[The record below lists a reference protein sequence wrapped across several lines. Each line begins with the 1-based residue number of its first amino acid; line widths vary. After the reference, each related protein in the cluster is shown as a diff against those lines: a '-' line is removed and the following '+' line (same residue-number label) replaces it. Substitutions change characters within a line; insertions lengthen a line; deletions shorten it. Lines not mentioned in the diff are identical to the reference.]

1 MKNKV
6 LYYGFVLILFL
17 SSTLFVQADTVER
30 SYTYNESI
38 SIGSTFEWI
47 IQKYEIIERPT
58 PEAYTF
64 FKTDDIIKIEIIANP
79 PTEHVSWGYH
89 PDANFSDWM
98 KFYKNDVYFNISEI
112 EYLHGIFIY
121 GFIYPITIIED
132 EVTTEFFEYYVDV
145 VKGRYFL
152 DLSLEAEVKLSEKYF
167 EEIVDSPRGYIGR
180 QYFSREYNINTG
192 ILCEYKEEYDN
203 LYGTKYKIII
213 VNTVDT
219 GSSATIIIPI
229 VTLVVTGII
238 FQKRR
243 KGIKK
248 N

>member
-1 MKNKV
+1 MKNRR
-6 LYYGFVLILFL
+6 LYYVFTLLLFL
-17 SSTLFVQADTVER
+17 SNPLFVQADLVER
-30 SYTYNESI
+30 SYTYHESI

-47 IQKYEIIERPT
+47 IQKYDVIERPT

-64 FKTDDIIKIEIIANP
+64 FKTDDIIKIEIIANS
-79 PTEHVSWGYH
+79 PTEQFSWFYH
-89 PDANFSDWM
+89 TDANYSDWM
-98 KFYKNDVYFNISEI
+98 KFYKNDVYFNISET
-112 EYLHGIFIY
+112 EYLPRIFGF
-121 GFIYPITIIED
+121 GFIYPITMTDD
-132 EVTTEFFEYYVDV
+132 EATKGFFEYYKGLVE
-145 VKGRYFL
+145 GRYAL
-152 DLSLEAEVKLSEKYF
+152 DLSLECEVKLSENYF
-167 EEIVDSPRGYIGR
+167 EEISDSPRRYIGQ

-192 ILCEYKEEYDN
+192 ILSEHRYEYDN
-203 LYGTKYKIII
+203 LSGTKYEIII